1 MSISYLAPLS
11 AMVVLAVGV
20 AGHFASGSIY
30 SALEAREL
38 IDALSR
44 PALYLGSAIAA
55 SAATTLALML
65 NLLGMIKRA
74 DADFDAAMYRRVY
87 RISLLGAWLLGGAVV
102 MLLFMTMPIGEFDQ
116 IPEIWYPTLY
126 KVLYWWVVILSALLV
141 AMVTMLFSTIRD
153 LIASVTPHDDI

>member
-1 MSISYLAPLS
+1 MSYLAPLS
-11 AMVVLAVGV
+11 AIVVLAFGV

-30 SALEAREL
+30 SGLEAREL
-38 IDALSR
+38 IDALSG

-65 NLLGMIKRA
+65 NLLGMVRRA
-74 DADFDAAMYRRVY
+74 DADFDAAMYKRVY
-87 RISLLGAWLLGGAVV
+87 RISLLGACLLGGAVV
-102 MLLFMTMPIGEFDQ
+102 MLLIMTMPIGEFDE
-116 IPEIWYPTLY
+116 IPEVWYPILY

-153 LIASVTPHDDI
+153 LIANITPHDDI